1 VNTTVEI
8 NMKNKDHE
16 LDELE
21 KLLGKEEFDE
31 MLDKLESDF
40 EKEFGNALRQQTETL
55 RERISATKG

>member
-1 VNTTVEI
+1 VSTTVEI

-21 KLLGKEEFDE
+21 KLLDKEEFDE
-31 MLDKLESDF
+31 MLDRLESDF

-55 RERISATKG
+55 RERISAAKS

>member
-1 VNTTVEI
+1 
-8 NMKNKDHE
+8 MKNKDHE

-31 MLDKLESDF
+31 MLDRLESDF

-55 RERISATKG
+55 RERISAAKG